1 MDDACEYAEPRI
13 DGVEEIWF
21 DDVASARKAL
31 NSVEFVRSLRPDLE
45 NFTSLSLNES
55 NKCGMR
61 CFSMPVPGSNRLS
74 WRSRICIG
82 LTRRHWN

>member
-1 MDDACEYAEPRI
+1 VDDACEYAEPRI

-45 NFTSLSLNES
+45 NFTSLSS
-55 NKCGMR
+55 
-61 CFSMPVPGSNRLS
+61 CFFAEARLLMWPGKSKRQVFEEIA
-74 WRSRICIG
+74 SRVADG
-82 LTRRHWN
+82 WSRPEA